1 MEKKHD
7 DDDDEMIIGDSR
19 GEMARYF
26 TLLSGLLLILIR
38 YRMRVQSIY
47 RGSVGCVLTPP
58 RGNATWCVQNHMT

>member
-1 MEKKHD
+1 MEKKH

-38 YRMRVQSIY
+38 YRMRV
-47 RGSVGCVLTPP
+47 
-58 RGNATWCVQNHMT
+58 

>member
-7 DDDDEMIIGDSR
+7 DDDDDEMIIVDSR

-38 YRMRVQSIY
+38 YLCECRVFIEE
-47 RGSVGCVLTPP
+47 VL
-58 RGNATWCVQNHMT
+58 VVY